1 MNLYTIELSPEALKT
16 LRRMRDR
23 RLHERLTE
31 AIGTL
36 ASEPHPPGAKKMA
49 GTPDEWRIRVG
60 EWRVIYRIEDGRLVV
75 LVLRVA
81 PRGDVY
87 R

>member
-1 MNLYTIELSPEALKT
+1 MNGYAIELSPEALKT

-23 RLHERLTE
+23 RLHDRLTD
-31 AIGTL
+31 AIAGL
-36 ASEPHPPGAKKMA
+36 EIEPHPPGVKKMV

-60 EWRVIYRIEDGRLVV
+60 EWRIIYRIEDGRLVV

-81 PRGDVY
+81 PRGEAY